1 MATVTPMTR
10 RAPDTPPRV
19 LMYAPDNRHHARMSA
34 KLAGFA
40 DVAWLDSRDIA
51 PSLLVAQQT
60 SWVMVLLDYS
70 SANAQYSSDLA
81 RQLLALM
88 PELPLVAV
96 GAAGADQGT
105 ILLAAMRAGVRDFID
120 IESPAEDVQRHLQH
134 VLAQRPAS
142 RTPAPAEAPA
152 LQPRGRLVA
161 LLGSR
166 PGVGVTTL
174 AVQLGTSL
182 HALGE
187 GADAPVRR
195 QLLLDL
201 GQPSGDGALYL
212 NLHPEFHCEDAQRHL
227 ARLDATLARTAMAHH
242 ASGLAVL
249 GQPGGAAPPTQDPAP
264 LINRLLGVFDL
275 VVCDLGGLSPQQLPV
290 ALLRQAHEV
299 WIVVDQSI
307 GALVSLDL
315 LIKELDA
322 QQLRDERFQLI
333 VNRYDDNHGLSRH
346 QLAERFDLPLLATL
360 PDRARALRACAAEGQ
375 LLSQQSPHDPYL
387 RALAPLLQRLEPG
400 HAPPPPATALQ
411 RLVRHLGIR
420 PWKTK

>member
-1 MATVTPMTR
+1 MTR

-51 PSLLVAQQT
+51 PTLLVAQQT

-70 SANAQYSSDLA
+70 SANAQYSSELA

-96 GAAGADQGT
+96 GGAGSDQGA

-120 IESPAEDVQRHLQH
+120 IESPAEDVQKNLQH
-134 VLAQRPAS
+134 VLAQRQ
-142 RTPAPAEAPA
+142 APRMPVAPEATAPQA
-152 LQPRGRLVA
+152 RGRLVV

-182 HALGE
+182 RDP
-187 GADAPVRR
+187 ADAAEARPRR

-212 NLHPEFHCEDAQRHL
+212 NLSPDFHCEDAQRNL
-227 ARLDATLARTAMAHH
+227 SRLDATLARTAMTHH

-249 GQPGGAAPPTQDPAP
+249 GQPGGAAPAMQDAAP
-264 LINRLLGVFDL
+264 LMNRLLGVFDL
-275 VVCDLGGLSPQQLPV
+275 VVCDLGGLSPQQLPL
-290 ALLRQAHEV
+290 ALLRQANEL
-299 WIVVDQSI
+299 WIMVDQSI

-315 LIKELDA
+315 LAKELDA
-322 QQLRDERFQLI
+322 QQLRDERCWLL
-333 VNRYDDNHGLSRH
+333 VNRYDDNHGLSSA
-346 QLAERFDLPLLATL
+346 QLAERFGLPLLATL

-375 LLSQQSPHDPYL
+375 LLSQQSPNDPYL
-387 RALAPLLQRLEPG
+387 RALAPLLLRLDPG

-411 RLVRHLGIR
+411 RLARHLGIR